1 MEQIK
6 ILNNMILSG
15 VNNLYNHYPYIDKL
29 NVFPVPDGDTG
40 TNMNLTISNG
50 YAEIEN
56 NQTDY
61 TSIGKFL
68 SDFARGLI
76 MGARGNSGVI
86 FSQIIKGFSLGMNNS
101 EELSVEQWKQGFNK
115 ACEVAYKAVMKP
127 VEGTILTVIRETSEK
142 LNELDNTTDINQFWK
157 IAIEQANSSLENTP
171 NLLPVLKEVGV
182 VDSGGYGLVKFLEGM
197 QSYLENG
204 KVVPKLAKLEINEG
218 QNIELETDEEFGYC
232 TEAVVILNKEWISK
246 LQVATIRDQLQIYGN
261 SSIVVVV
268 DEDILKVHTHA
279 LTPGQVLLFLQ
290 QYGDFLTLKIENM
303 SIQADKQVKGRKSKW
318 KETSEIKTVR
328 NLVND
333 TAIIS
338 VVPSKKLKSY
348 FEKDLGIDLAINA
361 GSKMNPSTEDFLQ
374 AIQEVDAKNV
384 FIFPNNNNVYLT
396 AKQAE
401 KLEKKSKVYVLQTK
415 TIQQGMVC
423 ALSYDPSVVPSKNS
437 SQLLKAIKNVISFS
451 VSKAIKDST
460 IDGVSVKKNN
470 FIAVVDGKIVGSEK
484 TMKAIYEKQLSKYI
498 KNKTEIITI
507 FTGEETDEKDITQL
521 RKFLDEKYNVEYE
534 IIEGGQKVYSLLLAL
549 E

>member
-1 MEQIK
+1 
-6 ILNNMILSG
+6 
-15 VNNLYNHYPYIDKL
+15 
-29 NVFPVPDGDTG
+29 
-40 TNMNLTISNG
+40 
-50 YAEIEN
+50 
-56 NQTDY
+56 
-61 TSIGKFL
+61 
-68 SDFARGLI
+68 
-76 MGARGNSGVI
+76 
-86 FSQIIKGFSLGMNNS
+86 
-101 EELSVEQWKQGFNK
+101 
-115 ACEVAYKAVMKP
+115 
-127 VEGTILTVIRETSEK
+127 
-142 LNELDNTTDINQFWK
+142 
-157 IAIEQANSSLENTP
+157 
-171 NLLPVLKEVGV
+171 
-182 VDSGGYGLVKFLEGM
+182 
-197 QSYLENG
+197 
-204 KVVPKLAKLEINEG
+204 
-218 QNIELETDEEFGYC
+218 
-232 TEAVVILNKEWISK
+232 
-246 LQVATIRDQLQIYGN
+246 
-261 SSIVVVV
+261 
-268 DEDILKVHTHA
+268 
-279 LTPGQVLLFLQ
+279 
-290 QYGDFLTLKIENM
+290 
-303 SIQADKQVKGRKSKW
+303 
-318 KETSEIKTVR
+318 
-328 NLVND
+328 
-333 TAIIS
+333 
-338 VVPSKKLKSY
+338 
-348 FEKDLGIDLAINA
+348 
-361 GSKMNPSTEDFLQ
+361 MNPSTEDFLQ

>member
-338 VVPSKKLKSY
+338 VVPSKQLKSY